1 MSTQMILSLEGNLGG
16 LIMNTQQSNPV
27 GLVWIMQ
34 DVTTKPLQYPR
45 SYGYLQF
52 PQRYPQ
58 NFIFHYNTHKFS
70 FNVVIE
76 RKSMINPRQYPHLYI
91 NIAIILHIQIYIS
104 DY

>member
-1 MSTQMILSLEGNLGG
+1 MAIFHPQWKA
-16 LIMNTQQSNPV
+16 TQQSNQV

-58 NFIFHYNTHKFS
+58 NFIFHNNTHKFS
-70 FNVVIE
+70 FKVVIE
-76 RKSMINPRQYPHLYI
+76 RKCMINPRQYPHLYI
-91 NIAIILHIQIYIS
+91 NIAINLHIQNYIS